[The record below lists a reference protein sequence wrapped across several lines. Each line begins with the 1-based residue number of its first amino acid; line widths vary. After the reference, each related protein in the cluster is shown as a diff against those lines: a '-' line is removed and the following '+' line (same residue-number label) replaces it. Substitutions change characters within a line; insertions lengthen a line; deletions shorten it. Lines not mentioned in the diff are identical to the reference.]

1 MREKQTTMR
10 ERLNRERF
18 YKKAGKN
25 ILERGRT
32 HNKRERE
39 FNKERERER
48 ERKNKQKQKEHT
60 KREK

>member
-1 MREKQTTMR
+1 MREKQTTKR
-10 ERLNRERF
+10 EKLNRERF

-39 FNKERERER
+39 FNKEREGG
-48 ERKNKQKQKEHT
+48 
-60 KREK
+60 REK